1 MLQQGEKMDFLI
13 FTGNSNKS
21 LAEGIVSR
29 LGMRLGASTV
39 SKFSDGEIMVKINE
53 SVRGRDV
60 FIVQPTN
67 APSDTNLMEL
77 MVMTDAL
84 RRASANT
91 ITAVMPYFGYSRQDR
106 ASEPRVPITAKLVSN
121 LITVS
126 GADRVITMDLHAGQI
141 QGFFDIPVDNLYAL
155 PVFYKYMKDN
165 NLCDDDTVI
174 VSPDAGGVARARIY
188 AKKFGMPLAIIDK
201 RRSGPN
207 IAKVMNVIGEVSG
220 KKCILI
226 DDMID
231 TAGTLTEAATALI
244 ENGAVSVKAMATHG
258 ILSGPAIERISN
270 SVIEKVI
277 ITDTID
283 NTRLKDF
290 AKLEILTVAEILA
303 TSIVRIHNKES
314 ISSLFTGD

>member
-1 MLQQGEKMDFLI
+1 MDFLI
-13 FTGNSNKS
+13 FSGNSNKS

-29 LGMRLGASTV
+29 LGMRLGAATV

-91 ITAVMPYFGYSRQDR
+91 ITAIMPYFGYSRQDR

-121 LITVS
+121 LITVA
-126 GADRVITMDLHAGQI
+126 GIDRVVTMDLHAGQI

-155 PVFYKYMKDN
+155 PVFYKYMQDN
-165 NLCDDDTVI
+165 NLCDGETVI
-174 VSPDAGGVARARIY
+174 VSPDAGGVARARTY

-207 IAKVMNVIGEVSG
+207 VAKVMHVIGEVAG

-231 TAGTLTEAATALI
+231 TAGTLTEAAAALM

-258 ILSGPAIERISN
+258 ILSGPAIDRIGA

-290 AKLEILTVAEILA
+290 AKLEILTVSGILA
-303 TSIVRIHNKES
+303 TSIERIHNKES
-314 ISSLFTGD
+314 ISSLFKGD

>member
-1 MLQQGEKMDFLI
+1 MDFLI
-13 FTGNSNKS
+13 FSGNSNKS

-29 LGMRLGASTV
+29 LGMRLGAATV

-77 MVMTDAL
+77 MVMADAL
-84 RRASANT
+84 KRASANT
-91 ITAVMPYFGYSRQDR
+91 ITAIIPYFGYSRQDR

-121 LITVS
+121 LITVA
-126 GADRVITMDLHAGQI
+126 GIDRVVTMDLHAGQI

-155 PVFYKYMKDN
+155 PVFYKYMQDN
-165 NLCDDDTVI
+165 NLCDGETVI
-174 VSPDAGGVARARIY
+174 VSPDAGGVARARTY

-207 IAKVMNVIGEVSG
+207 VAKVMHVIGEVAG

-231 TAGTLTEAATALI
+231 TAGTLTEAAAALM

-258 ILSGPAIERISN
+258 ILSGPAIDRIGA

-277 ITDTID
+277 ITDTIAIPEEKRFD
-283 NTRLKDF
+283 
-290 AKLEILTVAEILA
+290 KLVQISVAELLA
-303 TSIVRIHNKES
+303 YTIES
-314 ISSLFTGD
+314 IENDLPVSDVFQHFDFKG

>member
-1 MLQQGEKMDFLI
+1 MDFLI
-13 FTGNSNKS
+13 FSGNSNKS
-21 LAEGIVSR
+21 LAESIVSR
-29 LGMRLGASTV
+29 LGMRLGAATV
-39 SKFSDGEIMVKINE
+39 SKFSDGEIMVKIDE

-60 FIVQPTN
+60 FVVQPTN
-67 APSDTNLMEL
+67 APSDSNLMEL

-84 RRASANT
+84 KRASANT
-91 ITAVMPYFGYSRQDR
+91 ITAIMPYFGYSRQDR
-106 ASEPRVPITAKLVSN
+106 ASEPRVPIAAKLVSN
-121 LITVS
+121 LIATS
-126 GADRVITMDLHAGQI
+126 GVDRVVTMDLHAGQI

-155 PVFYKYMKDN
+155 PVFYKYMQDN
-165 NLCDDDTVI
+165 NLCNDDTVI

-207 IAKVMNVIGEVSG
+207 VAKVMHVIGEIAG

-231 TAGTLTEAATALI
+231 TAGTLTEAAVALM
-244 ENGAVSVKAMATHG
+244 EHGAVSVKAMATHG
-258 ILSGPAIERISN
+258 ILSGPAIDRISS

-290 AKLEILTVAEILA
+290 TKLQILSVAGILA
-303 TSIVRIHNKES
+303 TSIERIHNKES
-314 ISSLFTGD
+314 ISSLFTGN

>member
-1 MLQQGEKMDFLI
+1 MDFLI
-13 FTGNSNKS
+13 FSGNSNKS
-21 LAEGIVSR
+21 LAEGIVAR
-29 LGMRLGASTV
+29 LGMRLGAATI

-60 FIVQPTN
+60 FLVQPTN

-77 MVMTDAL
+77 MVMADAL
-84 RRASANT
+84 KRASANT
-91 ITAVMPYFGYSRQDR
+91 ITAIIPYFGYSRQDR

-126 GADRVITMDLHAGQI
+126 GIDRVVTMDLHAGQI

-155 PVFYKYMKDN
+155 PVFYKYMQDN
-165 NLCDDDTVI
+165 NLCNDDTVI
-174 VSPDAGGVARARIY
+174 VSPDAGGVARARTY

-201 RRSGPN
+201 RRSSPN
-207 IAKVMNVIGEVSG
+207 VAKVMHVIGEVAD

-231 TAGTLTEAATALI
+231 TAGTLTEAAAALT

-258 ILSGPAIERISN
+258 ILSGPAIDRISN

-290 AKLEILTVAEILA
+290 AKLEILSVSGILA
-303 TSIVRIHNKES
+303 TSIERIHNKES